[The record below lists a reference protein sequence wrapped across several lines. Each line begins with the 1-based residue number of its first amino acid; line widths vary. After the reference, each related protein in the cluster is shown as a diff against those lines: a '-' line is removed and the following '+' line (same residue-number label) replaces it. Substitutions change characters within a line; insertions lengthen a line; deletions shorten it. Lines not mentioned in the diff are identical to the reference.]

1 MIKEVKFTIQG
12 PERSNR
18 QLKKAGNR
26 EMLQKT
32 VHWNPAKAEQNTIEV
47 FLGRHYCDRP
57 ATEVK

>member
-18 QLKKAGNR
+18 QLKK
-26 EMLQKT
+26 T
-32 VHWNPAKAEQNTIEV
+32 VHWNSAKAEQNTIEV